1 MKKLFLFLL
10 AALMCGAASA
20 SITMPKHLVVA
31 GQSDK
36 QVKVYNCK
44 TKATYSLS
52 GYLRNVGVDNS
63 GNVYVLVANQQNG
76 WGSYTV
82 YKNSSIYM
90 SLTESGNMQ
99 YSSMAMCVKG
109 NNVVIAGSQ
118 VKKFNSKGYEA
129 RQVGYNNKVRVYETD
144 WERKSLKRD
153 QFKGYAKI
161 TGSGTKTKV
170 EPIYDQ
176 NESGCPEGVHLSVEY
191 HVDAVDYCDGF
202 IYATGWGE
210 REYSETPI
218 GYQKQ
223 YLVRRCPRVW
233 KNGHNVVEQYENQT
247 GAAWNISVFNVG
259 GKEFIFTSGHH
270 RDKPC
275 AWEHSTDQYSVS
287 SGYIYPC
294 IVSEATFQAGSVA
307 GQPIFCRVFLVKTG
321 ANTYAEKGIYVQ
333 NNKTV
338 GNWAGEN
345 NNSTDLVAGK
355 KSFYKVTTN
364 ANGVVVV
371 KCQQNCYN
379 DNNGYNFKDV
389 GNLATLPADFKV
401 KNAKIAVCE

>member
-63 GNVYVLVANQQNG
+63 GNVYVLVANQKNG

-153 QFKGYAKI
+153 QFKGYCNI

-210 REYSETPI
+210 REYTETPI

-247 GAAWNISVFNVG
+247 GAAWNISVFKVS
-259 GKEFIFTSGHH
+259 GKELIFTSGHH

-275 AWEHSTDQYSVS
+275 AWEHSTDQFSAS
-287 SGYIYPC
+287 SGYVYPC
-294 IVSEATFQAGSVA
+294 IVSEATFQAGA
-307 GQPIFCRVFLVKTG
+307 IGGQPIFCRVFLIKTA
-321 ANTYAEKGIYVQ
+321 ANTYVEKGIYVQ
-333 NNKTV
+333 GDKTV
-338 GNWAGEN
+338 GNWTDMN
-345 NNSTDLVAGK
+345 DNSTDVVAGK
-355 KSFYKVTTN
+355 KSFYKVTN
-364 ANGVVVV
+364 SANGVIV
-371 KCQQNCYN
+371 KCKQNCTN
-379 DNNGYNFKDV
+379 DNNGYSFKDV
-389 GNLATLPADFKV
+389 GTLVTLPADFKV
-401 KNAKIAVCE
+401 KDAKIAVCE